1 MKISTLLLPIYLA
14 DISDITIIKKPIKNK
29 KFWNLLYLNESL
41 FDRIRKQ
48 AINTILGIKK
58 GLISLL
64 NNSSSISFSALFS
77 HKK

>member
-1 MKISTLLLPIYLA
+1 MKSSTLLLPMYLA
-14 DISDITIIKKPIKNK
+14 DISDITIMKKPIKNNR
-29 KFWNLLYLNESL
+29 FWNLLYLNESL

-48 AINTILGIKK
+48 AIKTILGIKK
-58 GLISLL
+58 GFMSLL

>member
-1 MKISTLLLPIYLA
+1 MKSSTLILPMYLA
-14 DISDITIIKKPIKNK
+14 DISDITIIKKPIKNNR
-29 KFWNLLYLNESL
+29 FWNLLCLNESL

-48 AINTILGIKK
+48 AIKTILGIKK
-58 GLISLL
+58 GFMSLL

>member
-64 NNSSSISFSALFS
+64 NNRDFSDIRIV
-77 HKK
+77 

>member
-29 KFWNLLYLNESL
+29 KFWNLLYRNESL

-58 GLISLL
+58 GLMSLL

>member
-1 MKISTLLLPIYLA
+1 MKSSTLLLPMYLA
-14 DISDITIIKKPIKNK
+14 DISDITIIKKPIKNNR
-29 KFWNLLYLNESL
+29 FWNLLYLNESL

-48 AINTILGIKK
+48 AIKTILGIKK
-58 GLISLL
+58 GFMSLL

>member
-58 GLISLL
+58 GFISLL

>member
-58 GLISLL
+58 GLMSLL

>member
-58 GLISLL
+58 GFTSLL

>member
-1 MKISTLLLPIYLA
+1 MKISTLLLPMYLA
-14 DISDITIIKKPIKNK
+14 EISDITIIKKPIKNK

>member
-1 MKISTLLLPIYLA
+1 MKSSTLLLPMYLA
-14 DISDITIIKKPIKNK
+14 DISDITIIKKPIKNNR
-29 KFWNLLYLNESL
+29 FWNLLCLNESL

-48 AINTILGIKK
+48 AIKTILGIKK
-58 GLISLL
+58 GFMSLL